1 MGRPPFKPT
10 DDQREQVEAYV
21 SYGATHEEIAELIGV
36 TPKTLRAHFRAELDR
51 GSLKAN
57 MKVAGSVFRQAVGA
71 PAVYDENGQ
80 CIREEQKPIFAASA
94 FWMKCRAGWR
104 ETSRMELTGK
114 DGGPV
119 ETIDLSKATDE
130 QLKALED
137 VFGPLAAASGDDAGD
152 SGGEGPAGG

>member
-21 SYGATHEEIAELIGV
+21 SYGATHDDIAELIGV
-36 TPKTLRAHFRAELDR
+36 APKTLRAHFRAELDR

-71 PAVYDENGQ
+71 PAVYDQSGQ
-80 CIREEQKPIFAASA
+80 CIREEQKPIFAAGA

-114 DGGPV
+114 DGGPLQM
-119 ETIDLSKATDE
+119 DLSGYTDE
-130 QLKALED
+130 QLELLEKATTLLAGAAGGD
-137 VFGPLAAASGDDAGD
+137 VDGDT
-152 SGGEGPAGG
+152 SGEGEEVG